1 MRNERNTIWKIVR
14 ALNDAE
20 SNGGLWLPNIQR
32 PFVWSEDQIDK
43 LFDSIMR
50 QYLSRSRMTPASS
63 TGI

>member
-32 PFVWSEDQIDK
+32 PFVWSEEQIEK
-43 LFDSIMR
+43 LFDSIM
-50 QYLSRSRMTPASS
+50 SAPAS
-63 TGI
+63 T